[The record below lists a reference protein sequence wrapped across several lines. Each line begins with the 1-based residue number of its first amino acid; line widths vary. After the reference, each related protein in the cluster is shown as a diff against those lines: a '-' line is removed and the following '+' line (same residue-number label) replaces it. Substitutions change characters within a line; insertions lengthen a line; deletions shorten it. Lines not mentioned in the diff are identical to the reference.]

1 MAFDSTLAERVRDRL
16 ASLEGV
22 TEKKLFGCACFL
34 LRGNVVAG
42 VWRHWLVVRVG
53 REEYEY
59 ALRERYVNPF
69 DITGKPLRGWVR
81 IEPEGVERDEQLDD
95 WIGRAVRF
103 VSTLPAA

>member
-1 MAFDSTLAERVRDRL
+1 MAIDDILVERVSDRL
-16 ASLEGV
+16 VPLEGV

-34 LRGNVVAG
+34 LQGNVVAG
-42 VWRHWLVVRVG
+42 VWRQWLVVRVG

-59 ALRERYVNPF
+59 ALQDRHANPF

-81 IEPEGVERDEQLDD
+81 VEPEGVERDEKLGD
-95 WIGRAVRF
+95 WIGRAVTF